1 MKVAIPV
8 AEGKLAVHFG
18 HVQEFALV
26 HVNDGKIEK
35 TESLT
40 PPPHEPG
47 VLPRWVESIGA
58 TLVIAGGMGHKAQQL
73 FAEKNIKVLT
83 GAPSEAPEVL
93 VRQYLENCLQ
103 TGVNL
108 CDH

>member
-18 HVQEFALV
+18 HVAEFALV
-26 HVNDGKIEK
+26 HVEDGAVSKI
-35 TESLT
+35 ESLT

-47 VLPRWVESIGA
+47 VLPRWLGDMGVDLI
-58 TLVIAGGMGHKAQQL
+58 IAGGMGHKAQEL
-73 FAEKNIKVLT
+73 FAARGVTVVT
-83 GAPSEAPEVL
+83 GAPSEPPAEL
-93 VRQYLENCLQ
+93 VAQYLAQ
-103 TGVNL
+103 TLSTGINL

>member
-1 MKVAIPV
+1 MKIAIPI
-8 AEGKLAVHFG
+8 AEGRLAVHFG

-26 HVNDGKIEK
+26 HVNEGKIEK

-47 VLPRWVESIGA
+47 VLPRWVESLGA
-58 TLVIAGGMGHKAQQL
+58 TVVIAGGMGHKAQQL
-73 FAEKNIKVLT
+73 FAEKGIRVLT
-83 GAPSEAPEVL
+83 GAPCEAPEVL
-93 VRQYLENCLQ
+93 VTQYLNSSLQ

>member
-26 HVNDGKIEK
+26 HVKEGRIEK

-47 VLPRWVESIGA
+47 VLPRWVESLGA
-58 TLVIAGGMGHKAQQL
+58 TVVIAGGMGHKAQQL
-73 FAEKNIKVLT
+73 FAEKGIRVLT
-83 GAPSEAPEVL
+83 GAPCETPELL
-93 VRQYLENCLQ
+93 VTQFLSDNLQ
-103 TGVNL
+103 TGINL

>member
-1 MKVAIPV
+1 MKFAIPM

-18 HVQEFALV
+18 HCKEFAIV
-26 HVNDGKIEK
+26 HVADGSI
-35 TESLT
+35 TETETLT

-47 VLPRWVESIGA
+47 VLPRWVHDLGVE
-58 TLVIAGGMGHKAQQL
+58 TVIAGGMGHKAQQI
-73 FAEKNIKVLT
+73 FAEHGVKVVT
-83 GAPSEAPEVL
+83 GAPSLPPEQVVTQFLEQSL
-93 VRQYLENCLQ
+93 V